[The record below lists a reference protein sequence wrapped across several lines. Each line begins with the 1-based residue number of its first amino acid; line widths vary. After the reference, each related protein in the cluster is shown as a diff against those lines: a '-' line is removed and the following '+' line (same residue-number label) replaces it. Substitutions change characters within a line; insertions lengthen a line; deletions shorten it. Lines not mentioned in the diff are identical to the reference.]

1 MVNEDDVIK
10 FLVEHGESTLEEI
23 SSALKIPKYGPNSAY
38 AFLYSLK
45 LKNVV
50 ERRGSRW
57 ALISREESIPVETR
71 PTASETKP
79 SIEGAIESLAKVIKE
94 VIVKERVPT
103 EEMATLTTIEVKER
117 SLKMEE
123 IKTLR
128 SLKTGTFLD
137 ALFLGFDGKPL
148 NGIPASG
155 QFMIVGPLG
164 AGKSL
169 LASEISLRLASL
181 GHRVLYILLDDSWK
195 SEAQTFDLQSRVKIR
210 ADSLNLN
217 WNRITVN
224 LRVLNP
230 RDIDEGIIGEFRG
243 IISSGIDLIVV
254 DPVNRLLKSG
264 DYGLADRL
272 MTEII
277 DANRFFG
284 ITGIFVVHA
293 NMHESSSV
301 QGQFIEQIRYLMDG
315 VISMSPVQTMVS
327 GVEVNVRGL
336 SHLRVVQVI
345 SCRLCG
351 FDNNGVLVNIMP
363 SGLIQ
368 PIITESDKR

>member
-1 MVNEDDVIK
+1 MVSEDDVIK

-45 LKNVV
+45 LKNIV
-50 ERRGSRW
+50 ERRGSKW
-57 ALISREESIPVETR
+57 ALIKREENIPE
-71 PTASETKP
+71 ETKTVTAEVKP
-79 SIEGAIESLAKVIKE
+79 GVEGAIETLAKAIRE
-94 VIVKERVPT
+94 VTVGERVPA
-103 EEMATLTTIEVKER
+103 EETVTPITVEVKEKP
-117 SLKMEE
+117 LKTEE

-128 SLKTGTFLD
+128 GLKTGTFLD
-137 ALFLGFDGKPL
+137 TLFLGFNGKPL
-148 NGIPASG
+148 DGIPASG

-181 GHRVLYILLDDSWK
+181 GHGVLYILLDDSWK

-210 ADSLNLN
+210 AGFLNLD
-217 WNRITVN
+217 WNCITVN
-224 LRVLNP
+224 LHVLNP
-230 RDIDEGIIGEFRG
+230 RDINEEIIGEFRE
-243 IISSGIDLIVV
+243 IISGGIDLMVL

-264 DYGLADRL
+264 DYELADRL

-284 ITGIFVVHA
+284 ITGIFVAHT
-293 NMHESSSV
+293 NMQGDSSA
-301 QGQFIEQIRYLMDG
+301 QNQFIRQIRYLMDG
-315 VISMSPVQTMVS
+315 VISMSPMQTMVS
-327 GVEVNVRGL
+327 GMEVNIRGL
-336 SHLRVVQVI
+336 SQLRVVQVT

-351 FDNNGVLVNIMP
+351 FDNNGVLVNIMHN
-363 SGLIQ
+363 GLIQ
-368 PIITESDKR
+368 PIIVENIKR